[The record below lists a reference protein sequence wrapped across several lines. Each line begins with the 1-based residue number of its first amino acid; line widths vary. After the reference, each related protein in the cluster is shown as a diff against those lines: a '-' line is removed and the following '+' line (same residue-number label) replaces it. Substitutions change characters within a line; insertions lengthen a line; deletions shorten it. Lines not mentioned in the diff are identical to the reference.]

1 MNNIYIKSESVDTN
15 DNDNDSSIFT
25 RAFYVTRLLNRNTSR
40 DNLHFTTSTKMNN
53 KIALIYVN
61 VDLVSNI
68 TITTK
73 KQLDENITM
82 IFAVFLTEALFVIKL
97 NQVKMSSVYCI
108 TLYNL
113 WISQWVS
120 KLNGLTKIF
129 ITKCISW

>member
-53 KIALIYVN
+53 KIALIDVN

-113 WISQWVS
+113 
-120 KLNGLTKIF
+120 
-129 ITKCISW
+129 